1 MDRRLIKAHAL
12 SEIAVNNEKLTT
24 PVAGV
29 AYCVETDKVYFNNAV
44 LPQGGGPVVPQ
55 GGLLEDPAM

>member
-1 MDRRLIKAHAL
+1 MDRRLIKAQAL

-44 LPQGGGPVVPQ
+44 LPQGGSPELPV
-55 GGLLEDPAM
+55 GGVEFTRNL